1 MMVSATRFAARAVL
15 AGAALLPMAA
25 GATPNDAQ
33 PVYSDAAALG
43 KLMFFDA
50 SLSASGKMSCASCH
64 SPSHAYG

>member
-1 MMVSATRFAARAVL
+1 
-15 AGAALLPMAA
+15 MAA